1 MRRRKFADVQSR
13 FAASHDSITLRR
25 GFVLLTVLMLVT
37 LGALLLTRYSL
48 QSLRMAAQSQRTL
61 NAMSDRWAR
70 WSAMLVGMSQ
80 AEKLLAAGG
89 TDGEPVAAVELVI
102 PIQGQTFYLRIVD
115 LDSAVNVNTVAR
127 QSGVEGV
134 RRLLGNSFVT
144 FDTNTIS
151 APQGQGQR
159 LIFDSWGKLLRL
171 DSLSEGSDVG
181 TQLQNL
187 HEHITCWG
195 SGQLNIRRCSDDSLA
210 LLGAAIGRKGL
221 MDTIKRERANKPDA
235 SLNDLIAK
243 AARGGG
249 DAELLRSLLRD
260 SSTAWCVTVSD
271 NNAGSDLLL
280 ILEAGFG
287 QFTDRTSVFALR

>member
-1 MRRRKFADVQSR
+1 MRRRTFAHLKSQLNVSGNPI
-13 FAASHDSITLRR
+13 SLRR

-70 WSAMLVGMSQ
+70 WSAIQVGMSQ
-80 AEKLLAAGG
+80 AEKVLGTGG
-89 TDGEPVAAVELVI
+89 PNGEPIPAVELGI
-102 PIQGQTFYLRIVD
+102 PIQDQTFYLRIVD
-115 LDSAVNVNTVAR
+115 LDCAVNVNTVAR

-134 RRLLGNSFVT
+134 RRLLGNSFVG
-144 FDTNTIS
+144 FEKNTIA

-181 TQLQNL
+181 TELQNL

-195 SGQLNIRRCSDDSLA
+195 SGQLNIRRCSDDSLSV
-210 LLGAAIGRKGL
+210 LGTAISRKGL
-221 MDTIKRERANKPDA
+221 MDTIRRERSNKPDA
-235 SLNDLIAK
+235 SLNELIAK
-243 AARGGG
+243 SARGGG
-249 DAELLRSLLRD
+249 DAEMLRSLLRD
-260 SSTAWCVTVSD
+260 SSTAWCVTISGSD
-271 NNAGSDLLL
+271 AGADLLL
-280 ILEAGFG
+280 IREAGFG
-287 QFTDRTSVFALR
+287 QFADRTSVFALR